1 MVKLF
6 RELRRIDSIETLKK
20 DFIGI
25 VGSENLL
32 DDEKTL
38 KIFASDF
45 SFIKGKTP
53 ILIVKPRN
61 INQIV
66 QIVRLANEKKVSL
79 IPSSS
84 RTPRFRGDTIPSR
97 AESVIVDLSEM
108 KKILRM
114 DRRNRVALI
123 EPGVTFGELQE
134 AAAKQGMKV
143 LTPLIPRATKSVLG
157 SYLEREPILIPRY
170 HWDMTDPLLCTEV
183 VFGTSDL
190 FRTGSAAGPGTLEEQ
205 WASGQAQKNP
215 MGPAQ
220 TDLVRVIQGSQGTM
234 GIVTWASVKLE
245 LLPKLEGLFFAQ
257 AQSLDELVDFVY
269 KLMWL
274 RMGEE
279 CFILNNTNLA
289 SILGENADR
298 IHQIREKVSSW
309 VLFVCVA
316 GFERLPEERL
326 KYQTEDI
333 MKAAQEFHIQLVEEI
348 PVVNGEQ
355 MLKILSKPS
364 EEPYWK
370 LRLKSGCAEL
380 FFLTTL
386 DKSPEMVEIV
396 YEVAESLKYPK
407 ANLGVYIQPIQQG
420 RTCHCEFNIPYDPN
434 DEKDLENSERFYLK
448 ACERLIEKGAF
459 FSRPYPD
466 FSHLVYDK
474 TDENVV
480 LTLRKLKELFDPNGI
495 LNPGKLCF
503 WGEA

>member
-1 MVKLF
+1 MVSPN
-6 RELRRIDSIETLKK
+6 DLKK
-20 DFIGI
+20 ELISI
-25 VGSENLL
+25 VGSENLF
-32 DDEKTL
+32 DDEKIL
-38 KIFASDF
+38 QNFASDF
-45 SFIKGKTP
+45 SFVKGKMP
-53 ILIVKPRN
+53 ILVVKPKN
-61 INQIV
+61 FDHVIK
-66 QIVRLANEKKVSL
+66 IVRLANEKKVSL
-79 IPSSS
+79 TPISSKIHH
-84 RTPRFRGDTIPSR
+84 FRGDTIPTSD
-97 AESVIVDLSEM
+97 ESVIVDLSGM
-108 KKILRM
+108 KKIIRV
-114 DRRNRVALI
+114 DRRNRVAII

-143 LTPLIPRATKSVLG
+143 LMPLIPRATKSVLG
-157 SYLEREPILIPRY
+157 SYLEREPILIPRH

-183 VFGTSDL
+183 VFGTGDI

-205 WASGQAQKNP
+205 WAAGQAQKNP

-234 GIVTWASVKLE
+234 GIITWAPVKLE
-245 LLPKLEGLFFAQ
+245 LLPKLERLFFAQ
-257 AQSLDELVDFVY
+257 AQSLDELIDFVY
-269 KLMWL
+269 RLMWL

-289 SILGENADR
+289 SILGENAER
-298 IHQIREKVSSW
+298 IQQIREELSPW
-309 VLFVCVA
+309 VLFICVA

-348 PVVNGEQ
+348 PFINGEE

-396 YEVAESLKYPK
+396 YEVAESHKYPK
-407 ANLGVYIQPIQQG
+407 GNLGVYIQPVQQG
-420 RTCHCEFNIPYDPN
+420 RVCHCEFNIPYNPN
-434 DEKDLENSERFYLK
+434 DEIDFENSKSFYLK
-448 ACERLIEKGAF
+448 TCERLIERGAF

-466 FSHLVYDK
+466 LSHLVYDK

-503 WGEA
+503 WEEA